1 MVKYAPEIIEQF
13 ADRLYRRA
21 RSMVLKFAFA
31 GGLVTYFGI
40 YLVGF
45 LAHREVPTEA
55 ALAGALLAAVPAGW
69 FGWEKGFR
77 LRVEAQRAL
86 VEVKIEENTRR

>member
-1 MVKYAPEIIEQF
+1 MVEYTPQVIQEF
-13 ADRLYRRA
+13 AERLYRRA

-31 GGLVTYFGI
+31 GALVTYFGI

-45 LAHREVPTEA
+45 LAHKEVPTEA

-69 FGWEKGFR
+69 FGWEKGFK

-86 VEVKIEENTRR
+86 VQVKIEENTRP